1 MLISPSRYQVGGSL
15 HAQAPTYIKRQADD
29 HLYESLGRGEFCYVF
44 NTRQIGKSSLRVR
57 TKHRLEQDGVRCAS
71 IDLTNL
77 GSDNI
82 TAEKWYMGI
91 AAELWRS
98 LQLSGDFQQ
107 WWQQGDSLSAVQ
119 RLDHFMKDVILQ
131 QLVAE
136 KIVIFIDE
144 IDSVL
149 GLPFAADDLFA
160 LIRYCY
166 NQRVDSPDYRRL
178 TFALFG
184 VATPTDLC
192 QNPNRTPFN
201 IGTAIEL
208 SGFTVA
214 EAMPLS
220 DGLRPTVA
228 NADET
233 LEHILAWT
241 NGQPFLTQKLCQMV
255 VTNLLPRTEI
265 YAEPI
270 WVDALVRSQL
280 IKNWESQDEPPH
292 LRIIQ
297 DRLLARPQL
306 ISRLLGRYKKLLS
319 GQPLSLEDNHLQEEL
334 LLSGLVVKQAGQ
346 LTIRNRIYREV
357 FNTHWVDY
365 HLVRLRPYSQAF
377 EAWIQSGQ
385 QDRSRLLRGQSLTE
399 AQAWA
404 KDQQLSDLDYKF
416 LADSVAV
423 DRQEVQQALES
434 ERLKELEAR
443 LEAQQRNV
451 TLQRFLLV
459 GMGVAFLS
467 ITSIAMLAYRQS
479 RQTMLT
485 RQDNQNNQAL
495 SISYYSDALFNQDDR
510 LQSLLEAVRAAQQLQ
525 RLPVPEPRVKQQVEQ
540 TLRRTLQSI
549 TEANQLRGHGAPVYG
564 VAFSPDGQYLA
575 SAGWDNTL
583 KLWHANGQ
591 LITTLSG
598 HTNAVW
604 DVAFSPDGEY
614 LVSASADTTA
624 KIWPISYDNDIPT
637 VVAPPLTLRSHEGR
651 VNAIDISLDSQ
662 TLVTGGEDGHLK
674 FWDRTGE
681 LLLDIPAHETS
692 VSQVAI
698 SPNGLILAT
707 ASADQTIKLWE
718 ATSGKLLNE
727 LKEHQAPVYGLAFSP
742 NGELLASASDDQT
755 IKLWQLNAD
764 GSLNTDAEKDAEKP
778 TGESAT
784 ITLQGHQDRVW
795 QVTFS
800 PDGRQ
805 LASTSLDNTIKLW
818 TSSGTLVASLDGHDA
833 GTWGIDF
840 SPDGGM
846 LASSSDDSTVRL
858 WRLDK
863 IPQTLHG
870 YEGPV
875 TNLALNQQT
884 IAAGSW
890 DKTIRLWNWQG
901 NLRTVLE
908 GHTDRIWQVAFSP
921 DGQTL
926 ASASW
931 DQTVKLWRPEGA
943 LLQTLRGHRD
953 RVWSV
958 TFSPEGDEIASA
970 SWDQTIKIWR
980 PNGDLMHTLR
990 GHRDRV
996 YGIAYSP
1003 DGEYLVSA
1011 GWDHTIKIWNRQG
1024 ELRKSIHGHRA
1035 PVWSVAV
1042 SPDSQTI
1049 ASASADH
1056 SIRLWS
1062 ITGQPIAVLEGHRG
1076 RVHNVAF
1083 SPDGKL
1089 LASSSYDRTVRIWRQ
1104 DGTLVTTLYGH
1115 NGATWGVAFSP
1126 DGQTLISSGDDRRII
1141 LWNWQ
1146 DNRSFEQLLDDG
1158 CRWLDDYLSYGANL
1172 SDADRQLCSGGI

>member
-1 MLISPSRYQVGGSL
+1 MTVTTTTSLYQVGGSL
-15 HAQAPTYIKRQADD
+15 HAQAPTYIKRKADE
-29 HLYESLGRGEFCYVF
+29 HLYKSLEKGEFCYVF

-57 TKHRLEQDGVRCAS
+57 TKYRLEQDGVCCAA

-77 GSDNI
+77 GSDNV
-82 TAEKWYMGI
+82 TAETWYMGI

-98 LQLSGDFQQ
+98 FQLSGNFHQ
-107 WWQQGDSLSAVQ
+107 WWQRGDSLSAVQ
-119 RLDHFMKDVILQ
+119 RLEHFMKDVILQ
-131 QLVAE
+131 QLEAE
-136 KIVIFIDE
+136 RIVIFIDE

-149 GLPFAADDLFA
+149 GLPFTADDLFA

-166 NQRVDSPDYRRL
+166 NQRVDSPEYRRL

-201 IGTAIEL
+201 IGTAIEM
-208 SGFTVA
+208 SGFTA
-214 EAMPLS
+214 TEALPLS
-220 DGLRPTVA
+220 YWLKPTVA
-228 NADET
+228 NATET
-233 LEHILAWT
+233 LDHILAWT
-241 NGQPFLTQKLCQMV
+241 NGQPFLTQKLCQLV
-255 VTNLLPRTEI
+255 VSKLSSRTEI
-265 YAEPI
+265 YVEQVWI
-270 WVDALVRSQL
+270 DGLVRSQL

-297 DRLLARPQL
+297 DRLLSRPQL

-319 GQPLSLEDNHLQEEL
+319 GKTLSGKDNHLQEEL
-334 LLSGLVVKQAGQ
+334 LLSGLVIKQAGQ
-346 LTIRNRIYREV
+346 LTVQNQLYRDV
-357 FNTHWVDY
+357 FNTHWIDY

-377 EAWIQSGQ
+377 EAWVNSGQ
-385 QDRSRLLRGQSLTE
+385 KDRSRLLRGQSLVE

-404 KDQQLSDLDYKF
+404 KDQELSDLDYKF
-416 LADSVAV
+416 LSDSVDV

-459 GMGVAFLS
+459 GMGIAFLS
-467 ITSIAMLAYRQS
+467 ITSIAMVAYRQS

-485 RQDNQNNQAL
+485 QQDNQNNQAL
-495 SISYYSDALFNQDDR
+495 SISYYSDALFNQNHR

-525 RLPVPEPRVKQQVEQ
+525 RLPVPQPSVKQQVEQ

-575 SAGWDNTL
+575 SASWDNTL
-583 KLWHANGQ
+583 KFWHASGQ

-604 DVAFSPDGEY
+604 DVAFSPDSDY

-624 KIWPISYDNDIPT
+624 KIWPISYDNTVPT
-637 VVAPPLTLRSHEGR
+637 LAAPPITLKGHEGR

-662 TLVTGGEDGHLK
+662 TLVTGSEDGHLK
-674 FWDRTGE
+674 FWDRTGK
-681 LLLDIPAHETS
+681 LLLDIPAHKAS

-698 SPNGLILAT
+698 SPDGLILAT
-707 ASADQTIKLWE
+707 ASEDHTIKLWE
-718 ATSGKLLNE
+718 ATSGRLLNE
-727 LKEHQAPVYGLAFSP
+727 LKEHQAPVYGIAFNP
-742 NGELLASASDDQT
+742 NGRLLASTSDDKT
-755 IKLWQLNAD
+755 IKLWPLNPD
-764 GSLNTDAEKDAEKP
+764 GSINQETEEDPE
-778 TGESAT
+778 ESPI
-784 ITLQGHQDRVW
+784 ITLDGHQDRVW
-795 QVTFS
+795 QVKFS

-818 TSSGTLVASLDGHDA
+818 TSSGTLVTTLKGHDA
-833 GTWGIDF
+833 GTWGLDF
-840 SPDGGM
+840 SPNGQV
-846 LASSSDDSTVRL
+846 LASSSDDATVRL

-863 IPQTLHG
+863 IPRTLHG
-870 YEGPV
+870 YQGPV

-884 IAAGSW
+884 LAAGSW
-890 DKTIRLWNWQG
+890 DKTIRLWGWQG
-901 NLRTVLE
+901 NLKSVLE

-931 DQTVKLWRPEGA
+931 DQTVKLWQPNGN
-943 LLQTLRGHRD
+943 LLHTLQGHQD
-953 RVWSV
+953 RVWGAA
-958 TFSPEGDEIASA
+958 FSPEGDEIASA
-970 SWDQTIKIWR
+970 SWDQTVKIWQ
-980 PNGDLMHTLR
+980 PNGELLRTLR

-1003 DGEYLVSA
+1003 DGQYLVSA
-1011 GWDHTIKIWNRQG
+1011 GWDRTIKIWNRQG
-1024 ELRKSIHGHRA
+1024 ELQKSIHGHRA
-1035 PVWSVAV
+1035 PIWGVAV
-1042 SPDSQTI
+1042 SPDSQLI

-1056 SIRLWS
+1056 SIKLWS
-1062 ITGQPIAVLEGHRG
+1062 SLSGRLVATLKGHRA
-1076 RVHNVAF
+1076 RVHGVAF

-1115 NGATWGVAFSP
+1115 NGSTWGVAFSP
-1126 DGQTLISSGDDRRII
+1126 DGQTLISSGNDRRII
-1141 LWNWQ
+1141 LWDWQ
-1146 DNRSFEQLLDDG
+1146 DTRSFEQLLDDG
-1158 CRWLDDYLSYGANL
+1158 CRWLDDYLAYGDNL

>member
-1 MLISPSRYQVGGSL
+1 MATTTSLSFYQVGGSL
-15 HAQAPTYIKRQADD
+15 HPQAPTYIKRQADD
-29 HLYESLGRGEFCYVF
+29 HLYASLGQGEFCYVF

-57 TKHRLEQDGVRCAS
+57 TKYRLEQDGVCCAS

-77 GSDNI
+77 GSDNV

-98 LQLSGDFQQ
+98 LQLNGDFQE
-107 WWQQGDSLSAVQ
+107 WWQQGDGLSAVQ
-119 RLDHFMKDVILQ
+119 RLDHFLKDVILR
-131 QLVAE
+131 QLAA
-136 KIVIFIDE
+136 KRIVIFIDE

-166 NQRVDSPDYRRL
+166 NQRVDSPEYRRL

-208 SGFTVA
+208 SGFTTA
-214 EAMPLS
+214 EAISLS
-220 DGLRPTVA
+220 YWLKPTVE
-228 NADET
+228 NATET

-241 NGQPFLTQKLCQMV
+241 NGQPFLTQKLCQLV
-255 VTNLLPRTEI
+255 VAKLAPRTEI
-265 YAEPI
+265 YVEQA
-270 WVDALVRSQL
+270 WVDGLVRSQL

-297 DRLLARPQL
+297 DRLLAHPQL

-319 GQPLSLEDNHLQEEL
+319 GQTLSLEDNHLQEEL
-334 LLSGLVVKQAGQ
+334 LLSGLVVKQSGH
-346 LTIRNRIYREV
+346 LSIRNRIYSEV
-357 FNTHWVDY
+357 FNTQWVDY

-377 EAWIQSGQ
+377 EAWVNSGQ

-399 AQAWA
+399 AQVWA
-404 KDQQLSDLDYKF
+404 KEQQLSDLDYKF

-485 RQDNQNNQAL
+485 RQDNENNQAL
-495 SISYYSDALFNQDDR
+495 SISYYSDALFNQNNR
-510 LQSLLEAVRAAQQLQ
+510 LKSLLEAVRAAQQLQ
-525 RLPVPEPRVKQQVEQ
+525 RLPVPAPDVKQQVEQ

-564 VAFSPDGQYLA
+564 VTFSPDGNYLA
-575 SAGWDNTL
+575 SASWDNTL
-583 KLWHANGQ
+583 KLWRANGQ

-604 DVAFSPDGEY
+604 DVAFSPDSEY
-614 LVSASADTTA
+614 LVSASADNTA
-624 KIWPISYDNDIPT
+624 KIWPISDDSDILS
-637 VVAPPLTLRSHEGR
+637 VVAPPVTLTGHEGR
-651 VNAIDISLDSQ
+651 VNDVDISLDSQ
-662 TLVTGGEDGHLK
+662 TLVTGSDDGHLR
-674 FWDRTGE
+674 FWDRTGK
-681 LLLDIPAHETS
+681 LLLDIPAHNARVT
-692 VSQVAI
+692 QAAI
-698 SPNGLILAT
+698 SPDGLILAT
-707 ASADQTIKLWE
+707 ASEDNTIKLWD
-718 ATSGKLLNE
+718 ATSGQLLNE
-727 LKEHQAPVYGLAFSP
+727 FKEHQAPVYGLAFNPS
-742 NGELLASASDDQT
+742 GRVLASASDDRT
-755 IKLWQLNAD
+755 IKLWHVNPD
-764 GSLNTDAEKDAEKP
+764 GSLKK
-778 TGESAT
+778 GESGKSST
-784 ITLQGHQDRVW
+784 ITLDGHQDRVW
-795 QVTFS
+795 HVKFS

-805 LASTSLDNTIKLW
+805 LASTSLDNTVKLW
-818 TSSGTLVASLDGHDA
+818 TSSGTLVTTLNGHDS

-840 SPDGGM
+840 SPTGDV
-846 LASSSDDSTVRL
+846 LASSSDDATVRL

-870 YEGPV
+870 YQGPA
-875 TNLALNQQT
+875 TNLAISQQT

-890 DKTIRLWNWQG
+890 DKTIRLWSWQG
-901 NLRTVLE
+901 NFKSTLE

-931 DQTVKLWRPEGA
+931 DQTVKLWTAKGDP
-943 LLQTLRGHRD
+943 LQTLRGHQD
-953 RVWSV
+953 RVWGV
-958 TFSPEGDEIASA
+958 AFSPEGDEVASA
-970 SWDQTIKIWR
+970 SWDQTIKLWTLDGELLR
-980 PNGDLMHTLR
+980 TLR
-990 GHRDRV
+990 GHQDRV
-996 YGIAYSP
+996 YGVAYSP
-1003 DGEYLVSA
+1003 DGSYLVSA
-1011 GWDHTIKIWNRQG
+1011 GWDHTIKIWSRQG
-1024 ELRKSIHGHRA
+1024 QLLRSIHGHRA
-1035 PVWSVAV
+1035 PIWGVAV
-1042 SPDSQTI
+1042 SPDSQLI
-1049 ASASADH
+1049 ATASADH
-1056 SIRLWS
+1056 TIKIWSTSGRL
-1062 ITGQPIAVLEGHRG
+1062 ITTLDGHRA
-1076 RVHNVAF
+1076 RVHSVAF

-1115 NGATWGVAFSP
+1115 NGSTWGVAFSA
-1126 DGQTLISSGDDRRII
+1126 DGQTLLSSGHDRRII
-1141 LWNWQ
+1141 LWDWQ
-1146 DNRSFEQLLDDG
+1146 DSRSFEQLLEDG
-1158 CRWLDDYLSYGANL
+1158 CRWLDNYLAHGDNL

>member
-1 MLISPSRYQVGGSL
+1 MTATTTPSLYQVGGSL

-29 HLYESLGRGEFCYVF
+29 HLYESLEQGEFCYVF

-57 TKHRLEQDGVRCAS
+57 TKYRLEQNDVRCAA

-82 TAEKWYMGI
+82 TAENWYMGI

-98 LQLSGDFQQ
+98 FQLVGNFQQ
-107 WWQQGDSLSAVQ
+107 WWQQGDSLSVVQ
-119 RLDHFMKDVILQ
+119 RLEHFIKDVILQ
-131 QLVAE
+131 QLE
-136 KIVIFIDE
+136 TERIVIFIDE

-166 NQRVDSPDYRRL
+166 NQRVDSPEYRRL

-208 SGFTVA
+208 KGFTA
-214 EAMPLS
+214 KEAMPLS
-220 DGLRPTVA
+220 YWLKPTVA
-228 NADET
+228 NATET

-241 NGQPFLTQKLCQMV
+241 NGQPFLTQKLCQLV
-255 VTNLLPRTEI
+255 VAKLSPRTAI
-265 YAEPI
+265 YVEQI
-270 WVDALVRSQL
+270 WIDGVVRSQL
-280 IKNWESQDEPPH
+280 IKNWESQDQPPH

-297 DRLLARPQL
+297 DRLLSRPQL
-306 ISRLLGRYKKLLS
+306 ISRLLGRYKKLLL
-319 GQPLSLEDNHLQEEL
+319 GKTLSLKDNHLQEEL
-334 LLSGLVVKQAGQ
+334 LLSGLVIKQAGQ
-346 LTIRNRIYREV
+346 LVVQNQLYREV

-377 EAWIQSGQ
+377 EAWVNSEQK
-385 QDRSRLLRGQSLTE
+385 DRSRLLRGQSLLE

-404 KDQQLSDLDYKF
+404 KDQELSDLDYKF
-416 LADSVAV
+416 LSDSVDV

-459 GMGVAFLS
+459 GMGMAFLS

-485 RQDNQNNQAL
+485 QQDNQNNQAL
-495 SISYYSDALFNQDDR
+495 SISYYSDALFNQNHR

-525 RLPVPEPRVKQQVEQ
+525 RLPVPQPSVKQQVEQ

-564 VAFSPDGQYLA
+564 VNFSPDGQYLA
-575 SAGWDNTL
+575 SASWDNTL
-583 KLWHANGQ
+583 KLWHASGQ

-604 DVAFSPDGEY
+604 DVAFSPDSEY
-614 LVSASADTTA
+614 LVSASADATA
-624 KIWPISYDNDIPT
+624 KIWPINYDNTIPT
-637 VVAPPLTLRSHEGR
+637 VVAPPITLKGHEGR
-651 VNAIDISLDSQ
+651 VNAVDISLDSQ

-674 FWDRTGE
+674 FWDRTGK
-681 LLLDIPAHETS
+681 LLLNIPAHKAS

-698 SPNGLILAT
+698 SPDGLILAT
-707 ASADQTIKLWE
+707 ASEDHTIRLWE
-718 ATSGKLLNE
+718 ATSGRLLNE
-727 LKEHQAPVYGLAFSP
+727 LKEHQAPVYGLAFNP
-742 NGELLASASDDQT
+742 NGRLLASASDDKT
-755 IKLWQLNAD
+755 IKLWRLNPD
-764 GSLNTDAEKDAEKP
+764 GSIDQDTETDP
-778 TGESAT
+778 RESQT
-784 ITLQGHQDRVW
+784 ITLEGHQDQVW
-795 QVTFS
+795 RVTFS

-805 LASTSLDNTIKLW
+805 LASTSLDNTINLW
-818 TSSGTLVASLDGHDA
+818 TSSGILVTTLKGHDA
-833 GTWGIDF
+833 GTWSVDF
-840 SPDGGM
+840 SPDGEV
-846 LASSSDDSTVRL
+846 LASSSDDATVRL

-863 IPQTLHG
+863 VPQTLHG
-870 YEGPV
+870 YQGPA
-875 TNLALNQQT
+875 TNLALNQRI

-890 DKTIRLWNWQG
+890 DKTIQLWNWRG
-901 NLRTVLE
+901 NLMSVLK
-908 GHTDRIWQVAFSP
+908 GHTDRVWQVAISP

-931 DQTVKLWRPEGA
+931 DQTVKLWHPDGE
-943 LLQTLRGHRD
+943 LLDTLQGHRD
-953 RVWSV
+953 RVGGV
-958 TFSPEGDEIASA
+958 AFSPEGNEIASA
-970 SWDQTIKIWR
+970 SWDQTIKIWQ
-980 PNGDLMHTLR
+980 PNGELLHTLR

-996 YGIAYSP
+996 YGVAYSP
-1003 DGEYLVSA
+1003 DGQHLVSA

-1024 ELRKSIHGHRA
+1024 KLQKSIHGHRA
-1035 PVWSVAV
+1035 PIWHVAV
-1042 SPDSQTI
+1042 SPDSQLI

-1056 SIRLWS
+1056 SIKLWS
-1062 ITGQPIAVLEGHRG
+1062 ITGRLIATLQGHRA
-1076 RVHNVAF
+1076 RVHAVAF

-1089 LASSSYDRTVRIWRQ
+1089 LASTSYDRTVRIWQQ

-1115 NGATWGVAFSP
+1115 NGSTWGVAFSP
-1126 DGQTLISSGDDRRII
+1126 DGQTLISSGHDRRII
-1141 LWNWQ
+1141 LWDWQ
-1146 DNRSFEQLLDDG
+1146 DTRSFEQLLDDG
-1158 CRWLDDYLSYGANL
+1158 CRWLDNYLAYGDNL

>member
-1 MLISPSRYQVGGSL
+1 MTTAITSLYQVGGSL

-29 HLYESLGRGEFCYVF
+29 YLYESLGQGEFCYVF

-57 TKHRLEQDGVRCAS
+57 TKYRLEQDGVRCAA

-77 GSDNI
+77 GSDNV

-98 LQLSGDFQQ
+98 LQLNGDFQK
-107 WWQQGDSLSAVQ
+107 WWQQEDSLSAVQ

-131 QLVAE
+131 QFKTE

-166 NQRVDSPDYRRL
+166 NQRVDSPEYRRI

-208 SGFTVA
+208 SGFTLT

-220 DGLRPTVA
+220 CWLKPTVL
-228 NADET
+228 NAAET

-255 VTNLLPRTEI
+255 VANLLPRTEI
-265 YAEPI
+265 YVEPV
-270 WVDALVRSQL
+270 WVDGLVRSQL

-297 DRLLARPQL
+297 ERLLSRPQL

-319 GQPLSLEDNHLQEEL
+319 GQTLSLEDNHLQEEL
-334 LLSGLVVKQAGQ
+334 LLSGLIVKQSGQ
-346 LTIRNRIYREV
+346 LSVRNRIYREV

-377 EAWIQSGQ
+377 EAWVQSGQ

-467 ITSIAMLAYRQS
+467 IISIAMLAYRQS

-525 RLPVPEPRVKQQVEQ
+525 RLPVPQPSVKQQVEQ

-549 TEANQLRGHGAPVYG
+549 SESNQLRGHGAPVYG
-564 VAFSPDGQYLA
+564 VAFSPDGEHLVSA
-575 SAGWDNTL
+575 SWDNTL
-583 KLWHANGQ
+583 KLWHASGQ
-591 LITTLSG
+591 PVTTLSG
-598 HTNAVW
+598 HTSAVW
-604 DVAFSPDGEY
+604 DVAYSPDGEY
-614 LVSASADTTA
+614 LLSASADATA
-624 KIWPISYDNDIPT
+624 KIWPLTYDDNIPN
-637 VVAPPLTLRSHEGR
+637 VVSPPITLQGHEGR
-651 VNAIDISLDSQ
+651 VNAVDISLDSQ

-674 FWDRTGE
+674 FWDRTGK
-681 LLLDIPAHETS
+681 LLLDIPAHEAS
-692 VSQVAI
+692 VHQVAI

-707 ASADQTIKLWE
+707 ASEDQTIKLWE
-718 ATSGKLLNE
+718 ATSGRLLNE
-727 LKEHQAPVYGLAFSP
+727 LKDHQAPVYGLAFSP
-742 NGELLASASDDQT
+742 NGRILASTSDDQT
-755 IKLWQLNAD
+755 IRLWPLNPD
-764 GSLNTDAEKDAEKP
+764 GSLNAETE
-778 TGESAT
+778 ENSAT
-784 ITLQGHQDRVW
+784 ILEGHQDRVW
-795 QVTFS
+795 QVKFS

-805 LASTSLDNTIKLW
+805 LASTSLDNTINLW
-818 TSSGTLVASLDGHDA
+818 TSSGTLIDTLKGHDA
-833 GTWGIDF
+833 GTWSIDF
-840 SPDGGM
+840 SPDGRV
-846 LASSSDDSTVRL
+846 LASSSDDTTVRL

-870 YEGPV
+870 YDGPV

-884 IAAGSW
+884 VAAGSW
-890 DKTIRLWNWQG
+890 DKTIRLWSWRG
-901 NLRTVLE
+901 SLKSVLE

-931 DQTVKLWRPEGA
+931 DQTVKLWRPEGT
-943 LLQTLRGHRD
+943 LLHTLKGHRD
-953 RVWSV
+953 RVWGV

-970 SWDQTIKIWR
+970 SWDQTIKLWHPSGELIR
-980 PNGDLMHTLR
+980 TLR

-1003 DGEYLVSA
+1003 DGQYLVSA
-1011 GWDHTIKIWNRQG
+1011 GWDHTVKVWNRRG
-1024 ELRKSIHGHRA
+1024 ELLKSIHGHRA

-1042 SPDSQTI
+1042 SPDSQLI

-1056 SIRLWS
+1056 SIKLWS
-1062 ITGQPIAVLEGHRG
+1062 ITGRPVATLEGHRAL
-1076 RVHNVAF
+1076 VHNVAF

-1104 DGTLVTTLYGH
+1104 DGTLVTTLHGH
-1115 NGATWGVAFSP
+1115 NGSTRGVGFSP

-1141 LWNWQ
+1141 LWDWQ

-1158 CRWLDDYLSYGANL
+1158 CQWLSDYLAHGDNL
-1172 SDADRQLCSGGI
+1172 SDADRQLCNGGI

>member
-1 MLISPSRYQVGGSL
+1 MTTTTASLYQVGGSL
-15 HAQAPTYIKRQADD
+15 HAQAPTYVKRQADD
-29 HLYESLGRGEFCYVF
+29 DLYEGLSRGEFCYVF

-57 TKHRLEQDGVRCAS
+57 TKHRLEQDGTRCAA

-77 GSDNI
+77 GSDNV

-98 LQLSGDFQQ
+98 LQLSGNFQQ

-119 RLDHFMKDVILQ
+119 RLDHFMKDVVLQ
-131 QLVAE
+131 QLE
-136 KIVIFIDE
+136 TENIVIFIDE

-166 NQRVDSPDYRRL
+166 NQRVDSPEYRRL

-208 SGFTVA
+208 RGFTA
-214 EAMPLS
+214 TEAIPLS
-220 DGLRPTVA
+220 YWLKPMVA
-228 NADET
+228 NATET

-241 NGQPFLTQKLCQMV
+241 NGQPFLTQKLCQLV
-255 VTNLLPRTEI
+255 VNKLAPRTEI
-265 YAEPI
+265 FVEQV
-270 WVDALVRSQL
+270 WVDGLVRSQL

-297 DRLLARPQL
+297 DRLLAQPQL

-319 GQPLSLEDNHLQEEL
+319 GQTLSLEDNHLQEEL
-334 LLSGLVVKQAGQ
+334 LLSGLVVKRSGQ
-346 LTIRNRIYREV
+346 LNIHNRIYREV
-357 FNTHWVDY
+357 FNSHWVDY
-365 HLVRLRPYSQAF
+365 QLVRLRPYSQTF
-377 EAWIQSGQ
+377 EAWVQSGQ
-385 QDRSRLLRGQSLTE
+385 RDRSRLLRGQSLNE

-459 GMGVAFLS
+459 GMSVAFLS

-485 RQDNQNNQAL
+485 QQDNQNNQAL
-495 SISYYSDALFNQDDR
+495 SISYYSDALYNQNDR

-525 RLPVPEPRVKQQVEQ
+525 RLPVPQPNVKQQVEQ

-564 VAFSPDGQYLA
+564 VTFSPDGQYIATA
-575 SAGWDNTL
+575 SWDNTL
-583 KLWHANGQ
+583 KLWHASGQ

-614 LVSASADTTA
+614 LVSASADATA
-624 KIWPISYDNDIPT
+624 KIWPVSYSDDIAN
-637 VVAPPLTLRSHEGR
+637 VVAPPITLRGHESR
-651 VNAIDISLDSQ
+651 VSSVDISLDSQ
-662 TLVTGGEDGHLK
+662 TLVTGSEDGHLK
-674 FWDRTGE
+674 LWDRTGE
-681 LLLDIPAHETS
+681 LLLNIPAHEAS
-692 VSQVAI
+692 ISQTAI
-698 SPNGLILAT
+698 SPSGLILAT
-707 ASADQTIKLWE
+707 ASEDNTIKLWD
-718 ATSGKLLNE
+718 ATSGELLNE
-727 LKEHQAPVYGLAFSP
+727 LNDHQAPVYGLAFSP
-742 NGELLASASDDQT
+742 NGRLLASTSDDQT
-755 IKLWQLNAD
+755 IKLWRLNRD
-764 GSLNTDAEKDAEKP
+764 GSSRQNSNNTQP
-778 TGESAT
+778 
-784 ITLQGHQDRVW
+784 ITLEGHQDRVW
-795 QVTFS
+795 HVAFS

-818 TSSGTLVASLDGHDA
+818 TSSGTLVSTLRGHDA
-833 GTWGIDF
+833 GVWGVAF
-840 SPDGGM
+840 SPDGEV
-846 LASSSDDSTVRL
+846 LASSSDDATVRL

-863 IPQTLHG
+863 IPRTLHG
-870 YEGPV
+870 YQGPV
-875 TNLALNQQT
+875 TNLALSQQT
-884 IAAGSW
+884 LAAGSW

-901 NLRTVLE
+901 SLQTVLE

-921 DGQTL
+921 DGDTLASASWDKTVKLWRPEGGLLQTL
-926 ASASW
+926 QGHRDRVWGVAFSPEGNEIASASW
-931 DQTVKLWRPEGA
+931 DQTVKLWRP
-943 LLQTLRGHRD
+943 
-953 RVWSV
+953 
-958 TFSPEGDEIASA
+958 
-970 SWDQTIKIWR
+970 
-980 PNGDLMHTLR
+980 NGELIRTLR

-996 YGIAYSP
+996 YGVAYSP
-1003 DGEYLVSA
+1003 DGQFLVSA
-1011 GWDHTIKIWNRQG
+1011 GWDHTVKIWNRRG
-1024 ELRKSIHGHRA
+1024 ELQRSIHGHRA
-1035 PVWSVAV
+1035 PIWGVAV
-1042 SPDSQTI
+1042 SPDSQRI

-1056 SIRLWS
+1056 TIRIWS
-1062 ITGQPIAVLEGHRG
+1062 VTGRPIATLRGHRA
-1076 RVHNVAF
+1076 RVHSVAF

-1089 LASSSYDRTVRIWRQ
+1089 LASSGYDRTVRIWRP

-1115 NGATWGVAFSP
+1115 NGSIWGVAFSP
-1126 DGQTLISSGDDRRII
+1126 DGQTLISSGHDRRII
-1141 LWNWQ
+1141 MWDWK
-1146 DNRSFEQLLDDG
+1146 DSRSFEQLLEDG
-1158 CRWLDDYLSYGANL
+1158 CRWLDDYLAHGDNL

>member
-1 MLISPSRYQVGGSL
+1 MITTTTSCYQVGGSL
-15 HAQAPTYIKRQADD
+15 HAQAPTYIQRQADD

-44 NTRQIGKSSLRVR
+44 NTRQIGKSSLRVK
-57 TKHRLEQDGVRCAS
+57 TKYRLEQDGVRCAA

-77 GSDNI
+77 GSDNV

-98 LQLSGDFQQ
+98 LQLSGNFQQ
-107 WWQQGDSLSAVQ
+107 WWQQEDSLSAVQ

-131 QLVAE
+131 QLKAE

-166 NQRVDSPDYRRL
+166 NQRVDSPEYRRL

-208 SGFTVA
+208 SGFTLT

-220 DGLRPTVA
+220 DWLKPTVA
-228 NADET
+228 NTAET

-255 VTNLLPRTEI
+255 VANLSPRTDV
-265 YAEPI
+265 YVEPI
-270 WVDALVRSQL
+270 WIDGLVRSQL

-297 DRLLARPQL
+297 DRLLSRPQL

-319 GQPLSLEDNHLQEEL
+319 GQTLSLGDNHLQEEL
-334 LLSGLVVKQAGQ
+334 LLSGLVIKQSGQ
-346 LTIRNRIYREV
+346 LGVRNRIYREV
-357 FNTHWVDY
+357 FSTHWVDY

-399 AQAWA
+399 AQTWA
-404 KDQQLSDLDYKF
+404 KGQQLSDLDYKF

-495 SISYYSDALFNQDDR
+495 SISYYSDALFNQDNR

-525 RLPVPEPRVKQQVEQ
+525 RLPVPQPSVKQQVEQ

-564 VAFSPDGQYLA
+564 VAFSPDGQHLVSA
-575 SAGWDNTL
+575 SWDNTL

-591 LITTLSG
+591 PITTLSG
-598 HTNAVW
+598 HTKAVW
-604 DVAFSPDGEY
+604 DVAFSPDSEY
-614 LVSASADTTA
+614 LLSASADATA
-624 KIWPISYDNDIPT
+624 KIWPITYDTNIPT
-637 VVAPPLTLRSHEGR
+637 VVAPPVTLRGHEGR
-651 VNAIDISLDSQ
+651 VNAVDISLDSQ

-674 FWDRTGE
+674 FWDRTGK
-681 LLLDIPAHETS
+681 LLLDIPAHEAS
-692 VSQVAI
+692 VNQVAI

-707 ASADQTIKLWE
+707 ASEDHSIKLWE
-718 ATSGKLLNE
+718 ATSGRLLNE
-727 LKEHQAPVYGLAFSP
+727 LKDYQTPVYGLAFSP
-742 NGELLASASDDQT
+742 NGRLLASTSENQT
-755 IKLWQLNAD
+755 IKLWPLNPD
-764 GSLNTDAEKDAEKP
+764 GSLDIDPGQTTE
-778 TGESAT
+778 ESPAMV
-784 ITLQGHQDRVW
+784 LEGHQDRVL
-795 QVTFS
+795 QVKFS

-805 LASTSLDNTIKLW
+805 LASTSLDNTVKLW
-818 TSSGTLVASLDGHDA
+818 TSSGTLVTTLKGHDA
-833 GTWGIDF
+833 GTWSVDF
-840 SPDGGM
+840 SPDGQI
-846 LASSSDDSTVRL
+846 LASSSDDTTVRL

-875 TNLALNQQT
+875 TNLAINQRT
-884 IAAGSW
+884 VAAGSW
-890 DKTIRLWNWQG
+890 DKTIRLWNWRG
-901 NLRTVLE
+901 NLKSVLE

-931 DQTVKLWRPEGA
+931 DQTVKLWRPEGT
-943 LLQTLRGHRD
+943 LLHTLRGHRD
-953 RVWSV
+953 RVWGV

-970 SWDQTIKIWR
+970 SWDQTIKLWR
-980 PNGDLMHTLR
+980 PNGELIRTLR

-996 YGIAYSP
+996 YGTAYSP
-1003 DGEYLVSA
+1003 DGQYLVSA
-1011 GWDHTIKIWNRQG
+1011 GWDRTVKIWNRRG
-1024 ELRKSIHGHRA
+1024 ELLKSIHGHRA
-1035 PVWSVAV
+1035 PIWGVAV
-1042 SPDSQTI
+1042 SPDSQLI

-1056 SIRLWS
+1056 SIKLWS
-1062 ITGQPIAVLEGHRG
+1062 ITGQFIATLKGHHA

-1083 SPDGKL
+1083 SPDGKF
-1089 LASSSYDRTVRIWRQ
+1089 LASSSDDRTVRIWQQ
-1104 DGTLVTTLYGH
+1104 DGTPVTTLYDH
-1115 NGATWGVAFSP
+1115 NGATRGVAFSP

-1141 LWNWQ
+1141 LWDWQ

-1158 CRWLDDYLSYGANL
+1158 CRWLDDYLAHGDNL
-1172 SDADRQLCSGGI
+1172 SDADRQLCNGGI